1 MLLAV
6 DADASPV
13 GLELFL
19 GFLLCVSVVLFLGIP
34 LVRVL
39 RGPKSRRPRLYG
51 QGRRPGGR
59 S

>member
-6 DADASPV
+6 DANASPV

-34 LVRVL
+34 LVRAL

-51 QGRRPGGR
+51 PHPR
-59 S
+59 